1 MYMRFVHLKVQE
13 GKMNELSAFFED
25 RVIPILQ
32 DTKGCLYASL
42 LRPSGDDLEC
52 VSMTMWR
59 NRDLAEAYEAS
70 GTYDELLDESDAFL
84 AEVSTG
90 RVRSA
95 QDASGEI
102 PLLQDPEIEGYPVEV
117 AALGEVVDAVGP
129 HQFFV
134 RIVAARIDPS
144 RFDDLK
150 ERYDQEIKP
159 ALMETRGC
167 RGVFL
172 VENVRRR
179 SRVLSVT
186 VWDSEE
192 DAIRYELS
200 GSFDNLIARI
210 SEFFSGYYQWKL
222 SLGPDT
228 GRDEV
233 TGKDLEVR
241 GFRVVTGRRL
251 QR

>member
-1 MYMRFVHLKVQE
+1 MYMRFVHLKVRE
-13 GKMNELSAFFED
+13 GKIKELSAFFEE
-25 RVIPILQ
+25 RVIPVLHA
-32 DTKGCLYASL
+32 TEGCLYASL

-52 VSMTMWR
+52 VSMTMWQSR
-59 NRDLAEAYEAS
+59 ELAEAYESS
-70 GTYDELLDESDAFL
+70 GTYDQLLDESDDFL

-95 QDASGEI
+95 ADASGEI
-102 PLLQDPEIEGYPVEV
+102 RVLQDPEIEGYPVEV

-134 RIVAARIDPS
+134 RIVAARIDAN
-144 RFDDLK
+144 RFDELK
-150 ERYDQEIKP
+150 KRYDDEVKP
-159 ALMETRGC
+159 ALMETKGC

-200 GSFDNLIARI
+200 GSFDKLTAKI
-210 SEFFSGYYQWKL
+210 SEFFSGFYQWKL
-222 SLGPDT
+222 SLGPDPA
-228 GRDEV
+228 RDEV
-233 TGKDLEVR
+233 TAKDLDVR
-241 GFRVVTGRRL
+241 RFRVVTGRRL
-251 QR
+251 DD